1 MKQHIINFEHFINE
15 TKNELQYFG
24 DLLDN
29 FKYSTKYNEYVYSNT
44 INGIVFEFSVGHDY
58 DDFYMKLFIYEDSND
73 TFGFEFNTLLS
84 GGKNIKKF
92 LQTGIKEVET
102 IDIDDPKSPN
112 KMKKI
117 LKKYNFSESDFNESK
132 NVNEAGHWETESK
145 YFNKDFYNFWAS
157 LDLISSNISRYMDDM
172 NKGKQQDAL
181 FSLRVAYEELVE
193 MTKTKEMKKF
203 MSLIHMEL
211 VDKNVL
217 RESEDI
223 NEGKKY
229 RITLQ
234 EMFDNLYYNANS
246 EDDEIRE
253 WANHT
258 YNWKK
263 EQMDYEDAKEL
274 FLANKKTKID
284 VNCVNNRYDWVGNG
298 EIKNWRIHYFINKKQ
313 YITFADELP
322 VM

>member
-15 TKNELQYFG
+15 TKNE
-24 DLLDN
+24 
-29 FKYSTKYNEYVYSNT
+29 
-44 INGIVFEFSVGHDY
+44 
-58 DDFYMKLFIYEDSND
+58 
-73 TFGFEFNTLLS
+73 
-84 GGKNIKKF
+84 
-92 LQTGIKEVET
+92 
-102 IDIDDPKSPN
+102 
-112 KMKKI
+112 
-117 LKKYNFSESDFNESK
+117 FSESDFNESK

-145 YFNKDFYNFWAS
+145 YFNKDFYDFWAS

-284 VNCVNNRYDWVGNG
+284 VNCVNNTYDWVGNG